1 MKFVGPCPPAQ
12 TLHFPC
18 TTCLSFQLSILQSE
32 NNREPGSWPGDCF
45 PVVHQPLAS
54 MSSVSQT
61 RTAVLPEFP
70 LVSSETKV
78 GGIGE
83 RSAPI
88 PARHPVAI
96 LCGLAVFCL
105 IGIAF
110 SLWLRTVPA
119 GNPDPRL
126 LFNVFYVLFARHEP
140 AGLAVVAV
148 FSLIAAVGLLRG
160 GNAAAQQWNQ
170 NPNWAG
176 WLCVL
181 LATIAFAFAALGT
194 QIVFHDYALTADEY
208 LADFQ
213 ANIFLHRKLQAEL
226 PSAWVSAERF
236 LNLPFFVQYFPTTHS
251 WNSVYL
257 PVYAAMRAV
266 FQTIG
271 LQTLLNPFLA
281 ALTVLAVYG
290 TARNIWPESKTNALV
305 AIGLLVSSSQ
315 FLVMSMTAYSM
326 PAHLAL
332 NAIWLWLYS
341 RPDRRWF
348 YLAPL
353 VGVLAIGLHQPIVH
367 ALFAFPFLLRLVLQR
382 RWRAVLIFA
391 AIYLTGCALWFSWQ
405 ARYQVGSDG
414 GIGSMFKILNPRMP
428 IIQSMNLLLIIGWA
442 SLATPL
448 LAVLGASQFFKAR
461 PIIQDSILSCLLT
474 FGFYFFFYLDQAH
487 GWGYRYFH
495 GAIACLTV
503 VAVAGFN
510 RLSNLV
516 GEHGATKFV
525 LVGIAGSLLIQFPLR
540 CFEAERFVRPYA
552 RTAAV
557 LHAIPK
563 DMVAFDW
570 RDGWYSS
577 DLVRN
582 DPFLEKRPVIV
593 SIVYLTPPAI
603 AALAKNG
610 TTHFLTRDEL
620 KRLGMFTERRDDYKN
635 DPFTLGQ
642 GR

>member
-1 MKFVGPCPPAQ
+1 
-12 TLHFPC
+12 
-18 TTCLSFQLSILQSE
+18 
-32 NNREPGSWPGDCF
+32 
-45 PVVHQPLAS
+45 

-61 RTAVLPEFP
+61 RTAVLPKFP

-78 GGIGE
+78 GGIGKK
-83 RSAPI
+83 SAPI
-88 PARHPVAI
+88 STRHPAAI

-110 SLWLRTVPA
+110 SLWLRTVPP
-119 GNPDPRL
+119 GNPDPRF
-126 LFNVFYVLFARHEP
+126 LFNAFYVLFARHEP

-160 GNAAAQQWNQ
+160 GNAAAQQCDH
-170 NPNWAG
+170 NPNRAG
-176 WLCVL
+176 LLCVF
-181 LATIAFAFAALGT
+181 LATIAFVFAAIGT
-194 QIVFHDYALTADEY
+194 QTVFHDYALTADEY

-213 ANIFLHRKLQAEL
+213 ARIFLHGKLQAEV

-236 LNLPFFVQYFPTTHS
+236 LNLPFFVQYFPTNHS
-251 WNSVYL
+251 WNSGYL

-266 FQTIG
+266 FQSVG
-271 LQTLLNPFLA
+271 LQSLLNPILA

-332 NAIWLWLYS
+332 NTIWLWLYS

-348 YLAPL
+348 YRAPF

-367 ALFAFPFLLRLVLQR
+367 ALFVLPFLLRLVSRR
-382 RWRAVLIFA
+382 RWRAVLIFGTVYVA
-391 AIYLTGCALWFSWQ
+391 GCALWFAWR
-405 ARYQVGSDG
+405 ARYQIASSD
-414 GIGSMFKILNPRMP
+414 GIGSIFKILNPRMP

-448 LAVLGASQFFKAR
+448 LAVLGASQFFKVR

-474 FGFYFFFYLDQAH
+474 FGFYFFFYLDQGH

-495 GAIACLTV
+495 GAIACLII

-510 RLSNLV
+510 RLSALV
-516 GEHGATKFV
+516 GQRRAVAFVIVGAAISF
-525 LVGIAGSLLIQFPLR
+525 LVQLPLR
-540 CFEAERFVRPYA
+540 CWQVERFVRPYA
-552 RTAAV
+552 RTASV
-557 LHAIPK
+557 IHSIPQ
-563 DMVAFDW
+563 DIVAFDW
-570 RDGWYSS
+570 RDAWYCA
-577 DLVRN
+577 DLMRN
-582 DPFLEKRPVIV
+582 DPFLEDRPVIV
-593 SIVYLTPPAI
+593 SIVYLTPQAI
-603 AALAKNG
+603 AALEKNG
-610 TTHFLTRDEL
+610 TAHFLTRDEL
-620 KRLGMFTERRDDYKN
+620 TRLGMFTRHLDHYGR
-635 DPFTLGQ
+635 DPFELGQ
-642 GR
+642 GK

>member
-1 MKFVGPCPPAQ
+1 MVSISPP
-12 TLHFPC
+12 H
-18 TTCLSFQLSILQSE
+18 
-32 NNREPGSWPGDCF
+32 
-45 PVVHQPLAS
+45 
-54 MSSVSQT
+54 
-61 RTAVLPEFP
+61 TAVLTEFP

-83 RSAPI
+83 GSMRI
-88 PARHPVAI
+88 PARPPIGI
-96 LCGLAVFCL
+96 LCGLGVFCL

-110 SLWLRTVPA
+110 SLWLRTIPA
-119 GNPDPRL
+119 GNPDPQF
-126 LFNVFYVLFARHEP
+126 LFNAFYVLFARNEP
-140 AGLAVVAV
+140 AGLAIVAV

-160 GNAAAQQWNQ
+160 DDKAGRQCDQ
-170 NPNWAG
+170 NPNRAG
-176 WLCVL
+176 LLCVL
-181 LATIAFAFAALGT
+181 LAAIAFVFAALGT
-194 QIVFHDYALTADEY
+194 QIVFHGYALTADEY

-213 ANIFLHRKLQAEL
+213 AKIFLHGKLQAEV
-226 PSAWVSAERF
+226 PSGWVSAERF

-266 FQTIG
+266 FQSVG
-271 LQTLLNPFLA
+271 LQSFLNPFLA
-281 ALTVLAVYG
+281 ALTVLALYG
-290 TARNIWPESKTNALV
+290 TARNIWPESKMNALV

-341 RPDRRWF
+341 RPDRGWF

-367 ALFAFPFLLRLVLQR
+367 ALFALPFLLRLLLQR

-391 AIYLTGCALWFSWQ
+391 PIYVAGCALWFAWR
-405 ARYQVGSDG
+405 ARYQLGTSD
-414 GIGSMFKILNPRMP
+414 GIGSFFKILNPRMP

-448 LAVLGASQFFKAR
+448 LAVLGASQFFKVR

-495 GAIACLTV
+495 GAIACLV
-503 VAVAGFN
+503 IVAVAGFN

-516 GEHGATKFV
+516 GQYRATKFV
-525 LVGIAGSLLIQFPLR
+525 LVGIAASLLIQFPLR

-563 DMVAFDW
+563 DIVAFDW
-570 RDGWYSS
+570 RDAWYSA
-577 DLVRN
+577 DLIRN
-582 DPFLEKRPVIV
+582 DPFLEQRPVIV
-593 SIVYLTPPAI
+593 SIFQLTP
-603 AALAKNG
+603 AAVTALEKNG
-610 TTHFLTRDEL
+610 TARFVTRDDL
-620 KRLGMFTERRDDYKN
+620 TRLGMFTARGNDYAR
-635 DPFTLGQ
+635 DPFQLGR
-642 GR
+642 GK